1 MSYILDALKKSERER
16 RLRQS
21 VSLDQML
28 LTAEAPTGRSWLTW
42 AIAIMALL
50 NAVALGYF
58 FISRGG
64 PATPAKHEVQKPV
77 GVEPEKIEAAGGP
90 ALGSGAS
97 RTPPPDATAP
107 PAASGSPQ
115 GPIAP
120 APPRENATASPVARA
135 PMTPLVKPKVP
146 ERRPVEPIDTEAA
159 RKGGGVSARDPLR
172 ERTVTPVTEEPQRER
187 PEDSPGPSLAQPE
200 PSVPEP
206 RAPRLPW
213 LEELPPDFQSRVP
226 PLRINLFAYGSRP
239 EDRFVVINMGRYQV
253 GDVLPPG
260 IRLERI
266 DEDSLTLR
274 FEGKRF
280 RLARP

>member
-21 VSLDQML
+21 LSLDQML
-28 LTAEAPTGRSWLTW
+28 LTAEAPGKRPWLTW

-50 NAVALGYF
+50 NAVAFGYF
-58 FISRGG
+58 LVSRGD
-64 PATPAKHEVQKPV
+64 PATTGVRVARKPA
-77 GVEPEKIEAAGGP
+77 EPEKIEAIKSP
-90 ALGSGAS
+90 ASDSGAPH
-97 RTPPPDATAP
+97 TPPPDATAQP
-107 PAASGSPQ
+107 VASGSPQ
-115 GPIAP
+115 SPAAP
-120 APPRENATASPVARA
+120 APPRENLMAPPVARTRE
-135 PMTPLVKPKVP
+135 TPSLKPKVP
-146 ERRPVEPIDTEAA
+146 ERRPVEPVDAETGRKSGEISAQDTSRA
-159 RKGGGVSARDPLR
+159 RI
-172 ERTVTPVTEEPQRER
+172 VTPAPEEMQRHR
-187 PEDSPGPSLAQPE
+187 PEDSLAAPLAQPE
-200 PSVPEP
+200 LPAPEP
-206 RAPRLPW
+206 REPRLPW

-226 PLRINLFAYGSRP
+226 PLKINLFAYGSRP

-266 DEDSLTLR
+266 DEDSLTLH

>member
-16 RLRQS
+16 RLQQS

-28 LTAEAPTGRSWLTW
+28 LTAETPSKRPWITW

-50 NAVALGYF
+50 NAVAFGYF
-58 FISRGG
+58 LVSRGG
-64 PATPAKHEVQKPV
+64 PATPGRLEARKPAA
-77 GVEPEKIEAAGGP
+77 PEKIEAIGSP
-90 ALGSGAS
+90 AADFGAPRAS
-97 RTPPPDATAP
+97 LPDAVAQP
-107 PAASGSPQ
+107 PIPGFPQ
-115 GPIAP
+115 GPIPP
-120 APPRENATASPVARA
+120 APPRENAVAPPVARIPA
-135 PMTPLVKPKVP
+135 TPMVKPKLP
-146 ERRPVEPIDTEAA
+146 ERRPVEPIDAETA
-159 RKGGGVSARDPLR
+159 RKRDGVSAQDTLR
-172 ERTVTPVTEEPQRER
+172 QRTVTPVPEEPQRDR
-187 PEDSPGPSLAQPE
+187 PEDSPAPSLAQPE
-200 PSVPEP
+200 PHVPEP
-206 RAPRLPW
+206 REARLPW

-226 PLRINLFAYGSRP
+226 PLKINLFAYGSHP